1 MQSDMKLALMT
12 RPTFFVEED
21 KIIDTLFDEGLDDL
35 HIFKP
40 SSSPIYVERLLSLLS
55 DDYYRYITVHHHF
68 YLKQEFGLRGIHLEQ
83 ADTERPD
90 GYKGNFSRSCSDLS
104 MLQQSK
110 KKSRYV
116 FLHNIFDSI
125 SEPSLTRTFSSEQ
138 LLTASRQGL
147 IDKHVY
153 ALGGVTAEHVR
164 MLGDLGLGGVV
175 ICGDLWSRFD
185 IHNGSDF
192 KNVINYFIQLRQA
205 CGY

>member
-1 MQSDMKLALMT
+1 MT

-125 SEPSLTRTFSSEQ
+125 SEPSLTRTS
-138 LLTASRQGL
+138 G
-147 IDKHVY
+147 
-153 ALGGVTAEHVR
+153 
-164 MLGDLGLGGVV
+164 
-175 ICGDLWSRFD
+175 FD
-185 IHNGSDF
+185 
-192 KNVINYFIQLRQA
+192 RQA
-205 CGY
+205 CVCPGRSDSRACSHAWRSGFWRSSDMR

>member
-1 MQSDMKLALMT
+1 MKLALMT

-40 SSSPIYVERLLSLLS
+40 SSEPIYVERLLSLLS

-68 YLKQEFGLRGIHLEQ
+68 YLKQEFGLRGIHLED
-83 ADTERPD
+83 ADTELPV
-90 GYKGNFSRSCSDLS
+90 GYKGHFSRSCSDLS
-104 MLQQSK
+104 MLSKSK

-116 FLHNIFDSI
+116 FLHNVFDSI
-125 SEPSLTRTFSSEQ
+125 SEPSFVHTFSSEQ
-138 LLTASRQGL
+138 LLLASHQGL

-153 ALGGVTAEHVR
+153 ALGGVGIDHIR
-164 MLGDLGLGGVV
+164 MLSDLGFGGVV
-175 ICGDLWSRFD
+175 ICGDLWRRFD

-192 KNVINYFIQLRQA
+192 KSVINYFVQLRQA